1 MRHKP
6 LQQAIPGYILAHD
19 LGTTGNKATLYTPEG
34 KLVAS
39 CFYPYE
45 TRYLS
50 ANWVEQNPEDWWK
63 AVCLSTAKLLGDSK
77 IGAESIKVVSFS
89 GQMMGALPVDKK
101 GIPLRQAIIWADQRG
116 VKQAELLKD
125 RVGMDRVYKITGH
138 RASPSYSAAKIMW
151 VRDEEPEL
159 FKRTYKFLQAKDYI
173 VLKLTGRFVT
183 DYSDASGTNLL
194 DLREKKWSEEILEKV
209 GLPEEVLPELHA
221 STDVVGEVT
230 SEAAAECGLKPGTP
244 VVIGGGDGSCAAV
257 GAGVV
262 SEGLAYNYLG
272 SSSWVALATREPI
285 YDPKLRTFNWVHL
298 DPGLYS
304 PCGTMQS
311 AGGSLQWAKKEL
323 CSSEREAAEAL
334 GLDSYELINL
344 EIAQSPEGAKGL
356 LFLPYLLG
364 ERSPYWNPNARGV
377 FLGLTQNHTRKD
389 MLRAIL
395 EGVCFNLRIIIEAF
409 EEQGVSIEAIRII
422 GGGAKGWVW
431 RKIMADI
438 YGKPILLTAYPLE
451 ATSLGAAIAGG
462 IGVGFFKDFLVTDR
476 LVKVVARQ
484 EPEVEKATR
493 YAELFQIFKEAY
505 EQLSPI
511 FDRLSALSDAP
522 SQGAT
527 SS

>member
-1 MRHKP
+1 MWHKTS
-6 LQQAIPGYILAHD
+6 QQTSLGYILAHD

-34 KLVAS
+34 ELVAS

-45 TRYLS
+45 THYLS

-63 AVCLSTAKLLGDSK
+63 AVCLSTAKLLADSK
-77 IGAESIKVVSFS
+77 IGLEAIKVVSFS

-101 GIPLRQAIIWADQRG
+101 GTPLRPAIIWADQRG
-116 VKQAELLKD
+116 IKQAELLKD
-125 RVGMDRVYKITGH
+125 KVGMERVYKITGH

-151 VRDEEPEL
+151 IRDEEPEL
-159 FKRTYKFLQAKDYI
+159 FKKAHKFLQAKDYI
-173 VLKLTGRFVT
+173 AFKLTGRFVT

-194 DLREKKWSEEILEKV
+194 DLRKKEWSEEILKAV
-209 GLPEEVLPELHA
+209 NLPEGVLPELHA
-221 STDVVGEVT
+221 SIDVIGEVT
-230 SEAAAECGLKPGTP
+230 PEAAAECGLKVGTP
-244 VVIGGGDGSCAAV
+244 VVIGGGDGSCAAA

-262 SEGLAYNYLG
+262 GEGSAYNYLG

-298 DPGLYS
+298 DPRLYS

-311 AGGSLQWAKKEL
+311 AGGSLQWAKEEL
-323 CSSEREAAEAL
+323 CSSEREAAESL
-334 GLDSYELINL
+334 GLDPYELINL
-344 EIAQSPEGAKGL
+344 EIAQSPEGAKNL

-364 ERSPYWNPNARGV
+364 ERSPHWNPNARGV
-377 FLGLTQNHTRKD
+377 FLGLTRNHTKKD

-409 EEQGVSIEAIRII
+409 EEQGASIEAIRII
-422 GGGAKGWVW
+422 GGGAKGWIW

-438 YGKPILLTAYPLE
+438 YGKPILLTAFPLE

-462 IGVGFFKDFLVTDR
+462 IGVGFFKDFSVADR
-476 LVKVVARQ
+476 LVKIVARQ
-484 EPEVEKATR
+484 EPEVEKVTR

-505 EQLSPI
+505 ERLLFI
-511 FDRLSALSDAP
+511 FEQLSALSDKP
-522 SQGAT
+522 S
-527 SS
+527 